1 MKTIY
6 NRLFLT
12 SITLYLSACTVGP
25 DYVAPDSPQVK
36 NYTGE
41 GERQF
46 IHELSAQWWKNFKSP
61 ALNQL
66 VNLSIKNNY
75 SLQAMRE
82 TLKQAQ
88 ENVKAAQGQNL
99 PQINASPSVG
109 YQKYGVVA
117 TGNTDTIPAFDYYTF
132 GPNLTW
138 TLDIFGKN
146 KRTIE
151 QQQAIAQYQQ
161 EELRSAQLTLTGNVV
176 TTAFTLAMLNAQIAI
191 VKNMLRIDQEYLHN
205 INESMHIGSGT
216 QEDFLQAE
224 RQLHDDEILLPPL
237 LQQVTLA
244 QGELNTL
251 VGKFPANWL
260 APTFEVDDF
269 VLPKALPLSL
279 PSQLV
284 HQRPDILA
292 AEALLHAASANVGI
306 ATANLYPQI
315 TLSANLAQEAL
326 SPGQLFDG
334 SSTAGGIV
342 AGLTM
347 PIFSAGI
354 LQAQKHA
361 AEHAYKA
368 SYANYQDVVV
378 RAFVQISNVLH
389 ALNHDEENILAN
401 EKSMHDAEQTL
412 KLIEKSIQLGSSD
425 QLAFL
430 KAEHA
435 YQVTKITYARAITQ
449 RYQNTAQLYLA
460 MGSSSL

>member
-1 MKTIY
+1 MKK
-6 NRLFLT
+6 
-12 SITLYLSACTVGP
+12 TLYNISIATLSFALCACNVGP

-46 IHELSAQWWKNFKSP
+46 TRELPTQWWKNFKSP

-88 ENVKAAQGQNL
+88 ENVKAAQGQSL
-99 PQINASPSVG
+99 PQINATPSVG

-117 TGNTDTIPAFDYYTF
+117 TGNTDTIPAFDYYSF

-151 QQQAIAQYQQ
+151 QQQALVQYQQ
-161 EELRSAQLTLTGNVV
+161 EELRSTQLTLTGNIV
-176 TTAFTLAMLNAQIAI
+176 TTTFTLAMLNAQIVI
-191 VKNMLRIDQEYLHN
+191 VKNILRIDQEYLHS
-205 INESMHIGSGT
+205 INESIHVGSGT
-216 QEDFLQAE
+216 QEEFLQAE
-224 RQLHDDEILLPPL
+224 KQLHDDEMLLPPL

-244 QGELNTL
+244 QGELNIL
-251 VGKFPANWL
+251 VGKFPTDWQ
-260 APTFEVDDF
+260 APALRPDDF
-269 VLPKALPLSL
+269 TLPQTLPLSL

-292 AEALLHAASANVGI
+292 AEALLHAASANVGV

-315 TLSANLAQEAL
+315 TLSANIAQEAL
-326 SPGQLFDG
+326 SPGQLFDR
-334 SSTAGGIV
+334 SSTAGGLV
-342 AGLTM
+342 AGLTT
-347 PIFSAGI
+347 PLFSAGI
-354 LQAQKHA
+354 LEAQKHA

-389 ALNHDEENILAN
+389 ALNHDDENILAS
-401 EKSMHDAEQTL
+401 EKSLHDAEQTL
-412 KLIEKSIQLGSSD
+412 QLIEKSTQLGNSD
-425 QLAFL
+425 QVAFL
-430 KAEHA
+430 KAERA
-435 YQVTKITYARAITQ
+435 YQLTKITYIQAITQ
-449 RYQNTAQLYLA
+449 RFQDTAQLYLA
-460 MGSSSL
+460 MGSSSI